1 MSRGEEA
8 ILGKFGGILRG
19 FNIFVALT
27 PSPFPTAWERG
38 AARGPVWSAEA
49 QLQQGGSFA
58 SALHSPPRPPCGRGG
73 VGAHGGA
80 PSPRP
85 FGVLKR
91 QLQRGGSFA
100 SALHSPPRRVRERG
114 ARGVRATRCDR
125 ACPRAQSA
133 GVPPPAVEPYPNIWG
148 GNAWTLASYTYICT
162 QSLAY

>member
-38 AARGPVWSAEA
+38 AARPTLWSAEA
-49 QLQQGGSFA
+49 SA
-58 SALHSPPRPPCGRGG
+58 SAGRKLRFIVPLAACGRGG

-91 QLQRGGSFA
+91 QLQRGGRFA
-100 SALHSPPRRVRERG
+100 SALHSPPS
-114 ARGVRATRCDR
+114 
-125 ACPRAQSA
+125 PRA
-133 GVPPPAVEPYPNIWG
+133 GEGGKGGEGNPPREGMSPRQNQQESPHAPSNPTPTSWEVSHGRWLRTPTF
-148 GNAWTLASYTYICT
+148 AHRV
-162 QSLAY
+162 